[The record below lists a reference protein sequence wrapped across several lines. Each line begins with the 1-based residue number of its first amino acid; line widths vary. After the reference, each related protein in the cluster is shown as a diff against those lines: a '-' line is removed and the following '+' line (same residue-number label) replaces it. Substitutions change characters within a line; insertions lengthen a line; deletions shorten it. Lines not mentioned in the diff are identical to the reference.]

1 MRWVAGSGIVAK
13 VGRANN
19 KKRECCTWRGPSLFV
34 ELHVVL
40 LVDAD
45 LGRLTGSRGFKGR
58 SERNVAVA
66 VKSIIMCIA
75 MCSIECIPI
84 AMVRKENALSSGSGK
99 VGVSVA

>member
-58 SERNVAVA
+58 IERKITKVVRSIVRCIVVCMNVCIQIAMVKKTVAVA
-66 VKSIIMCIA
+66 A
-75 MCSIECIPI
+75 
-84 AMVRKENALSSGSGK
+84 
-99 VGVSVA
+99 